1 MSRIA
6 SSENFLEIGFDA
18 LFKAVLYIA
27 GIAEQGAPEIIGA
40 KQLDRNFLK
49 SSLGPLEALI
59 SDYPL
64 ELSAISGDSYS
75 RLARLARLKNLSLW
89 QQLNKKQ
96 SIEKLLEMFD
106 VKRYSSINGSPMFNP
121 QNPRTVAKFG
131 LWMIK
136 DLPAS
141 SNVNLDCWLWGLALI
156 GCGWSQIEK
165 HHFCRLC
172 YRRAWPGRMHCEIHS
187 QSNTDEVTRSQ
198 IVLNRKIALKVMELA
213 ASTNSPLARKDTP
226 EELLE
231 YEMVAL
237 IDLLCPQNFG
247 EKDTSLHV
255 FTLSMSPHVLAMLG
269 GESIFN
275 LSYDEL
281 FTKLRL
287 SIDPYEWWDAVWP
300 SKICA
305 AEEWLRLESE
315 VRKTIRRGGK
325 QTQEKI
331 EAAIE
336 LAKAGHSR
344 NEIVNKLQIQPA
356 TFRKWLTR
364 YPNLKTHFEQTS
376 NPSIYKGN

>member
-6 SSENFLEIGFDA
+6 SSENFLKIGFDA
-18 LFKAVLYIA
+18 FFKAVLYIA
-27 GIAEQGAPEIIGA
+27 SIAEQDAPEIVSA

-49 SSLGPLEALI
+49 STLGSLETLI
-59 SDYPL
+59 ADDSL
-64 ELSAISGDSYS
+64 ELSAIPGDSYS
-75 RLARLARLKNLSLW
+75 RFTRLARSKNLPLW
-89 QQLNKKQ
+89 LQLNKKQ

-106 VKRYSSINGSPMFNP
+106 VKHYSGINGSPIFNL

-136 DLPAS
+136 DLPPEDNS
-141 SNVNLDCWLWGLALI
+141 SINCLLWGLALI

-172 YRRAWPGRMHCEIHS
+172 YRRAWPGRMHCEAHS
-187 QSNTDEVTRSQ
+187 QSGTDHATRSQ
-198 IVLNRKIALKVMELA
+198 IVLNRKIAIKVMELA
-213 ASTNSPLARKDTP
+213 AKTGSPLARIDTP
-226 EELLE
+226 EELQE
-231 YEMVAL
+231 YEMAAL
-237 IDLLCPQNFG
+237 IDLLCPQNFS

-255 FTLSMSPHVLAMLG
+255 FALSMSPHVVAMLG

-275 LSYDEL
+275 LSYDDL

-315 VRKTIRRGGK
+315 MRKDIRGSGKRTSSQIECAINMAKGGFSRA
-325 QTQEKI
+325 QII
-331 EAAIE
+331 EE
-336 LAKAGHSR
+336 M
-344 NEIVNKLQIQPA
+344 QIRPV

-364 YPNLKTHFEQTS
+364 YPALK
-376 NPSIYKGN
+376 KCL

>member
-6 SSENFLEIGFDA
+6 TSENFLEIGFEA

-27 GIAEQGAPEIIGA
+27 SIAKQGAPETVSA

-59 SDYPL
+59 SDEPL
-64 ELSAISGDSYS
+64 ELSAIPGDSYS
-75 RLARLARLKNLSLW
+75 SFTRLARSKNLPLW

-106 VKRYSSINGSPMFNP
+106 VKHYSCINGSPIFNP

-136 DLPAS
+136 DLLSEDNS
-141 SNVNLDCWLWGLALI
+141 SIDCWLWGLVLI

-198 IVLNRKIALKVMELA
+198 IVLNRKIAMKVMELA
-213 ASTNSPLARKDTP
+213 AATGSPLARKDTP
-226 EELLE
+226 EELQE
-231 YEMVAL
+231 YEMAAL

-305 AEEWLRLESE
+305 TEEWLRLESE
-315 VRKTIRRGGK
+315 VRKISRGGGK
-325 QTQEKI
+325 RTQEQIKR
-331 EAAIE
+331 AIE
-336 LAKAGHSR
+336 LANAGYSR
-344 NEIVNKLQIQPA
+344 TYIIENLQIQPA
-356 TFRKWLTR
+356 TFRKWVSRHSGLR
-364 YPNLKTHFEQTS
+364 ECLQSPDGEED
-376 NPSIYKGN
+376 

>member
-6 SSENFLEIGFDA
+6 SSENFLKIGFDA

-27 GIAEQGAPEIIGA
+27 SIAEQDAPEIVSA

-49 SSLGPLEALI
+49 STLGSLETLI
-59 SDYPL
+59 ADDSL
-64 ELSAISGDSYS
+64 ELSAIPGDSYS
-75 RLARLARLKNLSLW
+75 RFTRIARSKNLPLW
-89 QQLNKKQ
+89 LQLNKKQ

-106 VKRYSSINGSPMFNP
+106 VKYYSGIIGSPIFNP

-136 DLPAS
+136 DLPPEGNS
-141 SNVNLDCWLWGLALI
+141 SINYLLWGLALI

-165 HHFCRLC
+165 HHFCKLC
-172 YRRAWPGRMHCEIHS
+172 YRRAWPGRMHCENHS
-187 QSNTDEVTRSQ
+187 QSNTDKATRSQ
-198 IVLNRKIALKVMELA
+198 IVLNRKIAIKVMELA
-213 ASTNSPLARKDTP
+213 AKSSSPLARTDTP
-226 EELLE
+226 EELQE
-231 YEMVAL
+231 YEMAAL

-247 EKDTSLHV
+247 ERDTSLHV
-255 FTLSMSPHVLAMLG
+255 FTLSMSPHVVAMLG

-305 AEEWLRLESE
+305 AEEWLRLESD
-315 VRKTIRRGGK
+315 VRKTTRGEGK
-325 QTQEKI
+325 RTQERI
-331 EAAIE
+331 EAAIK
-336 LAKAGHSR
+336 LAKAGYSR
-344 NEIVNKLQIQPA
+344 TYIIESLQIQPA
-356 TFRKWLTR
+356 TFRKWVSR
-364 YPNLKTHFEQTS
+364 YPDLRAHSPVMN
-376 NPSIYKGN
+376 

>member
-6 SSENFLEIGFDA
+6 SSENFLKIGFDA

-27 GIAEQGAPEIIGA
+27 GIAEQDAPDIVSA

-49 SSLGPLEALI
+49 STLGSLETLI
-59 SDYPL
+59 ADDSL
-64 ELSAISGDSYS
+64 ELSAIPGDSYS
-75 RLARLARLKNLSLW
+75 RFTRLARSKNLPLW
-89 QQLNKKQ
+89 LQLNKKQ
-96 SIEKLLEMFD
+96 SMEKLLEMFD
-106 VKRYSSINGSPMFNP
+106 VKHYSGINGSPILNP
-121 QNPRTVAKFG
+121 QNPRTLAKFG

-136 DLPAS
+136 DLSAS
-141 SNVNLDCWLWGLALI
+141 NNVNLDCWLWGLALI
-156 GCGWSQIEK
+156 GSGWSQIEK

-172 YRRAWPGRMHCEIHS
+172 YRRAWPGRMHCETHS
-187 QSNTDEVTRSQ
+187 QSNTDKATRSQ
-198 IVLNRKIALKVMELA
+198 IVLNRKIAIKVMELA
-213 ASTNSPLARKDTP
+213 AKSSSPLARTDTP
-226 EELLE
+226 EELQE
-231 YEMVAL
+231 YEMAAL

-247 EKDTSLHV
+247 ERDTSLHV
-255 FTLSMSPHVLAMLG
+255 FTLSMSPHVVAMLG

-315 VRKTIRRGGK
+315 VRKTTRGEGK
-325 QTQEKI
+325 RTQEKI

-344 NEIVNKLQIQPA
+344 NEIVNKLNIQPA
-356 TFRKWLTR
+356 VFRKWLTR
-364 YPNLKTHFEQTS
+364 YPALK
-376 NPSIYKGN
+376 IYF

>member
-6 SSENFLEIGFDA
+6 TSENFLEIGFDA

-27 GIAEQGAPEIIGA
+27 GIAEQGATEIVSA

-49 SSLGPLEALI
+49 SSLGLLETLI
-59 SDYPL
+59 AGDSL
-64 ELSAISGDSYS
+64 ELSAIPGDSYS
-75 RLARLARLKNLSLW
+75 RFTRLARSKNLPLW

-106 VKRYSSINGSPMFNP
+106 VKHYSGINGSPMFNL

-136 DLPAS
+136 DLPPEGNS
-141 SNVNLDCWLWGLALI
+141 SMSCWLWGLALI

-165 HHFCRLC
+165 HHFCKLC

-213 ASTNSPLARKDTP
+213 ATTGSPLARKDTS
-226 EELLE
+226 EELRE
-231 YEMVAL
+231 YEMAAL

-255 FTLSMSPHVLAMLG
+255 FALSMSPHVVAMMG

-275 LSYDEL
+275 LSYEEL

-315 VRKTIRRGGK
+315 VRKTIRGGGK
-325 QTQEKI
+325 RTQDKI

-344 NEIVNKLQIQPA
+344 NEIVNKLQIQPT

-364 YPNLKTHFEQTS
+364 YPALK
-376 NPSIYKGN
+376 IYF